1 MKKTISLA
9 MAAAL
14 AISGAVTTVPVFADD
29 VTNITI
35 WSPTDREAI
44 EAWWKDKIAEWN
56 KDHPEIQVSREAIDR
71 SDSYAYD
78 NKIATAVTS
87 NDLPDM
93 FFLNPYTQ
101 VQQFAAT
108 DRIVDLSEEGFTTK
122 IYDSVK
128 DACSYDG
135 KIYAYPMNL
144 EMLGVYYNQELF
156 EKAGITEVPKTF
168 SQMKEVCEKLQA
180 SGITPFAAT
189 YKETW
194 TLNHLFSCL
203 QGAAVGDYESWV
215 ADMNA
220 GKGSFRNDNS
230 SLEFEF
236 MDMMKENSGGN
247 YMDADSTSGFNAF
260 ASGEAAM
267 IVTGEFSLLNAQS
280 INPDLQ
286 VGLFGVP
293 LTENEEDA
301 KLDVDVGI
309 CIAVNQNTP
318 HLDAV
323 REVLNYLSD
332 NTDENG
338 WMHYSADSMGAAPP
352 AMDFTMSTEYQYF
365 KDYKNYMSNNQTRPW
380 VYSQLV
386 SGAGDMIGPVIQGY
400 FAGTTDMDTTLDQL
414 DSKFSE
420 LLE

>member
-1 MKKTISLA
+1 MRKKMISLMMTVA
-9 MAAAL
+9 MGTVM
-14 AISGAVTTVPVFADD
+14 ISGATVVKADSD
-29 VTNITI
+29 EKETVKLAV
-35 WSPTDREAI
+35 WSSGAADNFLKGADEFNKRQ
-44 EAWWKDKIAEWN
+44 DKINFVVEMQSGDYSQYLGA
-56 KDHPEIQVSREAIDR
+56 KVA
-71 SDSYAYD
+71 
-78 NKIATAVTS
+78 S

-93 FFLNPYTQ
+93 FFLNPYAQ

-108 DRIVDLSEEGFTTK
+108 DRIVDLSEEEFATK

-135 KIYAYPMNL
+135 KIYAYPMAQ

-189 YKETW
+189 YKDAW

-365 KDYKNYMSNNQTRPW
+365 DDYKNYMSNNQIRPW
-380 VYSQLV
+380 VYSQLE

>member
-1 MKKTISLA
+1 MRKKMISLMMTVA
-9 MAAAL
+9 MGTVM
-14 AISGAVTTVPVFADD
+14 ISGATVVKADSD
-29 VTNITI
+29 EKETVKLGV
-35 WSPTDREAI
+35 WSSGAADNFQKGADEFNKRQ
-44 EAWWKDKIAEWN
+44 DKINFVVEMQSGDYSQYLGA
-56 KDHPEIQVSREAIDR
+56 KVA
-71 SDSYAYD
+71 
-78 NKIATAVTS
+78 S

-93 FFLNPYTQ
+93 FFLNPYAQ

-108 DRIVDLSEEGFTTK
+108 DRIVDLSEEGFATK
-122 IYDSVK
+122 IYDSAK

-135 KIYAYPMNL
+135 KIYAYPMVL

-189 YKETW
+189 YKDAW

-236 MDMMKENSGGN
+236 MDMMKENSGEN

-352 AMDFTMSTEYQYF
+352 AMDFKMSTEYQYF
-365 KDYKNYMSNNQTRPW
+365 DDYKNYMSNNQTRPW
-380 VYSQLV
+380 VYSQLE

>member
-1 MKKTISLA
+1 MKRFLETKLFNLLSCFVN
-9 MAAAL
+9 
-14 AISGAVTTVPVFADD
+14 GK
-29 VTNITI
+29 
-35 WSPTDREAI
+35 E
-44 EAWWKDKIAEWN
+44 
-56 KDHPEIQVSREAIDR
+56 IDR
-71 SDSYAYD
+71 IELSMAYD
-78 NKIATAVTS
+78 DFVRQLLLFCQEEQNIILLCFAINYTVAEVKE
-87 NDLPDM
+87 
-93 FFLNPYTQ
+93 LNM
-101 VQQFAAT
+101 
-108 DRIVDLSEEGFTTK
+108 R
-122 IYDSVK
+122 
-128 DACSYDG
+128 
-135 KIYAYPMNL
+135 L
-144 EMLGVYYNQELF
+144 EIE
-156 EKAGITEVPKTF
+156 
-168 SQMKEVCEKLQA
+168 
-180 SGITPFAAT
+180 
-189 YKETW
+189 
-194 TLNHLFSCL
+194 
-203 QGAAVGDYESWV
+203 
-215 ADMNA
+215 
-220 GKGSFRNDNS
+220 NDNS

>member
-1 MKKTISLA
+1 MKRRLVSLMMAVTMGTA
-9 MAAAL
+9 MIGGGAVAKADSDEKETVKL
-14 AISGAVTTVPVFADD
+14 AVWSSGAAENFQRGADEF
-29 VTNITI
+29 NA
-35 WSPTDREAI
+35 RQ
-44 EAWWKDKIAEWN
+44 DKINFVVEMQTGDYNQYLGA
-56 KDHPEIQVSREAIDR
+56 KVA
-71 SDSYAYD
+71 SD
-78 NKIATAVTS
+78 
-87 NDLPDM
+87 DLPDM

-101 VQQFAAT
+101 VQQFAET
-108 DRIVDLSEEGFTTK
+108 GRIMDLSEEGFTTK

-135 KIYAYPMNL
+135 KIYAYPMCL
-144 EMLGVYYNQELF
+144 EMLGIYYNQELF
-156 EKAGITEVPKTF
+156 EKAGITEVPKTL
-168 SQMKEVCEKLQA
+168 SQMKDACEKLQA

-189 YKETW
+189 YKDAW

-203 QGAAVGDYESWV
+203 QGTAVGDYEQWI

-220 GKGSFRNDNS
+220 GEGSFRNDNS

-267 IVTGEFSLLNAQS
+267 IATGEFSLLNAAS

-309 CIAVNQNTP
+309 CVVVNQNTSHP
-318 HLDAV
+318 EAV
-323 REVLNYLSD
+323 REVLDYLSD
-332 NTDENG
+332 NSDENG
-338 WMHYSADSMGAAPP
+338 WMHYTADVMGSAPP
-352 AMDFTMSTEYQYF
+352 AMEFTMSTDYEYF
-365 KDYKNYMSNNQTRPW
+365 KDYQKYMADNQTKPW
-380 VYSQLV
+380 VYLQLAA
-386 SGAGDMIGPVIQGY
+386 GANDIIGPAIQGY
-400 FAGTTDMDTTLDQL
+400 FAGTTDMDATLDQL
-414 DSKFSE
+414 DSQFAE

>member
-1 MKKTISLA
+1 MRKKMISLMMTVA
-9 MAAAL
+9 MGTVM
-14 AISGAVTTVPVFADD
+14 ISGATVVKADSD
-29 VTNITI
+29 EKETVKLAV
-35 WSPTDREAI
+35 WSSGAADNFQKGADEFNKRQ
-44 EAWWKDKIAEWN
+44 DKINFVVEMQSGDYSQYLGA
-56 KDHPEIQVSREAIDR
+56 KVA
-71 SDSYAYD
+71 
-78 NKIATAVTS
+78 S

-93 FFLNPYTQ
+93 FFLNPYAQ

-108 DRIVDLSEEGFTTK
+108 DRIVDLSEEGFATK

-135 KIYAYPMNL
+135 KIYAYPMAV

-189 YKETW
+189 YKDAW

-352 AMDFTMSTEYQYF
+352 AMDFAMSTEYQYF
-365 KDYKNYMSNNQTRPW
+365 EDYMNYMSNNQTKPW
-380 VYSQLV
+380 VYSQLE